1 LQHQEEDNMAEAS
14 AETTQRVGTRWKSAA
29 CEFIIVHAPSG
40 RVDLACGGHPAM
52 PFGQDAGEK
61 LTPASG
67 GGTQVGKRYT
77 DVGSGLVVLVTK
89 AGEGAL
95 TVGGLPLELVQPKLL
110 PSSD

>member
-1 LQHQEEDNMAEAS
+1 MAETP

-29 CEFIIVHAPSG
+29 CDTELIIVHSPNRS
-40 RVDLACGGHPAM
+40 VDLKCGGYPVI
-52 PFGQDAGEK
+52 PFGQEASEQA
-61 LTPASG
+61 TPTST

-77 DVGSGLVVLVTK
+77 DADSELVVLVTK

-95 TVGGLPLELVQPKLL
+95 AVGDTPLEPLQPKLL

>member
-1 LQHQEEDNMAEAS
+1 MAEAP

-29 CEFIIVHAPSG
+29 CDTELIIVHAPNGESRLRVRRTSRHPVWPG
-40 RVDLACGGHPAM
+40 RRARSRHRRA
-52 PFGQDAGEK
+52 A
-61 LTPASG
+61 

-95 TVGGLPLELVQPKLL
+95 TVGDLPLELVQPKLL